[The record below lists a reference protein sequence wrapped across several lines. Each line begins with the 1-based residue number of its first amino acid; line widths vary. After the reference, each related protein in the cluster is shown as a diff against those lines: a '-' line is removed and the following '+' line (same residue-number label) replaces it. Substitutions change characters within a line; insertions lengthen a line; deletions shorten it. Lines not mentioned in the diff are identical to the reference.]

1 MKLKRGLSAVAVFA
15 TCAVAGAS
23 AAQAWTWAYSSTPII
38 MSGGG
43 GYGNAK
49 QVDYNDGRLESWLKD
64 TALDGER
71 TYVRMYADYGSAD
84 FAAESGR
91 RSDGGNSYA
100 RMGAHAPSRSLDQ
113 RRRAR
118 VRIGG
123 DLVPGRRS
131 RARDLAPPVGGSRRP
146 LGGRDT

>member
-43 GYGNAK
+43 GDGNAK

-100 RMGAHAPSRSLDQ
+100 RMADKSFTTAYPYAIAQYLYT
-113 RRRAR
+113 
-118 VRIGG
+118 VRICR
-123 DLVPGRRS
+123 DKAWTDPCSDDCRQS
-131 RARDLAPPVGGSRRP
+131 RGL
-146 LGGRDT
+146 